1 MYTWITYLVKMI
13 FILQNSRQNWLK
25 KFQITRIL
33 IIMKNQSLKF
43 FSKLWVNLKILLTLV
58 LYVHQHDILS
68 MHYGLPHLNTIAS
81 PWLSA
86 VLCRM
91 SIYSQS
97 QSISINF
104 NPFQSLSIPNLN
116 GDWDWIVNPIFWGRL
131 GLSQSQSFTSANRWF
146 CPIYVSEIHKKVLCQ
161 NSQMLDLSY
170 HISSEYT
177 LAPFRARINLSHFG
191 VDINYLI

>member
-1 MYTWITYLVKMI
+1 
-13 FILQNSRQNWLK
+13 
-25 KFQITRIL
+25 
-33 IIMKNQSLKF
+33 MKNCIGNYVYSTGIVQRY
-43 FSKLWVNLKILLTLV
+43 IYY
-58 LYVHQHDILS
+58 LY
-68 MHYGLPHLNTIAS
+68 P
-81 PWLSA
+81 
-86 VLCRM
+86 VLCRL

-131 GLSQSQSFTSANRWF
+131 GLSQSQSFTFANRWF

-177 LAPFRARINLSHFG
+177 FSFSCLPQWARKYRKSSYSAVFFSKEGSRLDCRSHF
-191 VDINYLI
+191 

>member
-1 MYTWITYLVKMI
+1 MLRARVYMTMLMNFYPKAPQVYLLKQRVTPFIVLI
-13 FILQNSRQNWLK
+13 FYRG
-25 KFQITRIL
+25 
-33 IIMKNQSLKF
+33 
-43 FSKLWVNLKILLTLV
+43 FS
-58 LYVHQHDILS
+58 
-68 MHYGLPHLNTIAS
+68 
-81 PWLSA
+81 
-86 VLCRM
+86 VLCRL

-131 GLSQSQSFTSANRWF
+131 GLSQSQSFTFANRWF

-177 LAPFRARINLSHFG
+177 LAPFRARINLSHFEA
-191 VDINYLI
+191 DINYLI

>member
-1 MYTWITYLVKMI
+1 MWLRIMAIHKWCMNFSMLLMFQSSVMKVGTKNPVKSKII
-13 FILQNSRQNWLK
+13 F
-25 KFQITRIL
+25 
-33 IIMKNQSLKF
+33 
-43 FSKLWVNLKILLTLV
+43 
-58 LYVHQHDILS
+58 LS
-68 MHYGLPHLNTIAS
+68 MLFIP
-81 PWLSA
+81 
-86 VLCRM
+86 VLCRL

-131 GLSQSQSFTSANRWF
+131 GLSQSQSFTFANRWF

-177 LAPFRARINLSHFG
+177 FSFSCLPQWARKYRKSSYSAVFFFKRGIEIGL
-191 VDINYLI
+191 

>member
-1 MYTWITYLVKMI
+1 MEWKLLFSGRLQIW
-13 FILQNSRQNWLK
+13 FILYIVKEWNDSFWRIFDLWFNWLY
-25 KFQITRIL
+25 RIR
-33 IIMKNQSLKF
+33 
-43 FSKLWVNLKILLTLV
+43 
-58 LYVHQHDILS
+58 
-68 MHYGLPHLNTIAS
+68 P
-81 PWLSA
+81 
-86 VLCRM
+86 VLCRLP
-91 SIYSQS
+91 IYSQS

-131 GLSQSQSFTSANRWF
+131 GLSQSQSFTFANRWF

-177 LAPFRARINLSHFG
+177 FSFSCLPQWARKYRKSSYSAGFLSKEGSRLDCRSHF
-191 VDINYLI
+191 

>member
-1 MYTWITYLVKMI
+1 MRYL
-13 FILQNSRQNWLK
+13 NYWDN
-25 KFQITRIL
+25 
-33 IIMKNQSLKF
+33 KNFWGAKSGPLTHA
-43 FSKLWVNLKILLTLV
+43 SSVNLQFFNEIVEAIGVKKDTSNPGTHKVPPTL
-58 LYVHQHDILS
+58 
-68 MHYGLPHLNTIAS
+68 
-81 PWLSA
+81 WA
-86 VLCRM
+86 VLCRL

-131 GLSQSQSFTSANRWF
+131 GLSQSQSFTFANRWF

-161 NSQMLDLSY
+161 ISQMLDLSC

-177 LAPFRARINLSHFG
+177 FSFSCRP
-191 VDINYLI
+191 